1 MKIIAIQDAVGMLLA
16 HDMTEIIPGKSK
28 GPRFKK
34 GHMVSEEDIPH
45 LLNMGK
51 EHIGI
56 IEYGEN
62 DIHEND
68 AALRMAEAMVGE
80 GIKLTEPS
88 EGKVSMITEYPGLL
102 KINSELLEEIN
113 SIDDL
118 MAATIRGDRLVDE
131 AMTVGGT
138 RIIPLITDANNV
150 EKMEAVCQQ
159 KGPVIRVM
167 PLHKFKVGMVTTGS
181 EVYHKRIVDKFGPV
195 IREKFAEL
203 NCEVVEQIYAN
214 DYADM
219 ITESV
224 FKLIE
229 NGADFIVCTGGMSVD
244 PDDVTPVGIRNTGA
258 DIITYGAP
266 TLPGAMFML
275 GFIGEIP
282 IVGLPG
288 CVMYSKRTIFDLI
301 VPRLVAKDTVT
312 KKDIIKLGHGGMCMN
327 CDICVFPNCGFGR

>member
-16 HDMTEIIPGKSK
+16 HDMTEIIPGEYK

-56 IEYGEN
+56 IEYGKN

-68 AALRMAEAMVGE
+68 AALRMAKAMAGA
-80 GIKLTEPS
+80 GISLTEPS
-88 EGKVSMITEYPGLL
+88 EGKVSMITDYAGLL
-102 KINSELLEEIN
+102 KINKDVLEEIN
-113 SIDDL
+113 GIDDL
-118 MAATIRGDRLVDE
+118 MAATIHGDRLID
-131 AMTVGGT
+131 AGMTIGGT
-138 RIIPLITDANNV
+138 RIIPLITDIEKI
-150 EKMEAVCQQ
+150 EKMEAICQ
-159 KGPVIRVM
+159 KNGPLIHVM

-195 IREKFAEL
+195 IREKFIEL
-203 NCEVVEQIYAN
+203 NSEVVEQIYAN

-219 ITESV
+219 ITESI

-258 DIITYGAP
+258 EIITYGAP

-275 GFIGEIP
+275 GYLGAIP

-288 CVMYSKRTIFDLI
+288 CVMYAKRTIFDLI
-301 VPRLVAKDTVT
+301 VPRLVAKDPVT
-312 KKDIIKLGHGGMCMN
+312 KKEIIKLGHGGMCMS
-327 CDICVFPNCGFGR
+327 CDVCVFPNCGFGR

>member
-16 HDMTEIIPGKSK
+16 HDMTQIIPGEYK

-34 GHMVSEEDIPH
+34 GHRVSEEDIPH
-45 LLNMGK
+45 LLKMGK

-56 IEYGEN
+56 IEYGKN

-68 AALRMAEAMVGE
+68 AALRMAKAMVGK
-80 GIKLTEPS
+80 GIRLTDPS
-88 EGKVSMITEYPGLL
+88 EGKVSMITEYGGLL
-102 KINSELLEEIN
+102 KINKDVLEELN
-113 SIDDL
+113 SISDL
-118 MAATIRGDRLVDE
+118 MAATIHGNRLVDE
-131 AMTVGGT
+131 DMLIGGT
-138 RIIPLITDANNV
+138 RIIPLITDVSNV
-150 EKMEAVCQQ
+150 EKMEAICKK
-159 KGPVIRVM
+159 KGPVIYVM
-167 PLHKFKVGMVTTGS
+167 PLEKFKVGMVTTGS

-203 NCEVVEQIYAN
+203 DSEVVEQIYAN

-219 ITESV
+219 ITESI

-229 NGADFIVCTGGMSVD
+229 NGANFIVCTGGMSVD

-258 DIITYGAP
+258 KIITYGAP

-275 GFIGEIP
+275 GYLGEIP

-288 CVMYSKRTIFDLI
+288 CVMYAKRTIFDLV
-301 VPRLVAKDTVT
+301 VPRLLAKDPVT
-312 KKDIIKLGHGGMCMN
+312 KKDIIKLGHGGMCMD
-327 CDICVFPNCGFGR
+327 CDVCIFPNCGFGR